1 MAEKIGWSG
10 TLAVYMVLALICIF
24 LLWKNTKGYER
35 HAGES
40 ESAKFSFGD
49 VKALMKNKSARIVM
63 IIFALAVFGNS
74 INLSIQTY
82 YYIYCV
88 ELTSAQ
94 IATVMLASGIISCFA
109 TIGVDF
115 LCKKISKKMAW
126 IIAAGLEGISMII
139 LIAGVIKPGQI
150 GMIYL
155 LVLLM
160 ALGLAAIYQIPWS
173 MIPDCVD
180 VNELETGR
188 RTDGIVFGF
197 IAFIQK
203 VAGAIAIALV
213 GTILTLIKYNPA
225 GIQTAETIFGMKMV
239 YGIGCGG
246 VLILTVLIVLAY
258 PLSKKRHDDVLE
270 ALAARER
277 GEEINMDDFKDLI

>member
-1 MAEKIGWSG
+1 
-10 TLAVYMVLALICIF
+10 
-24 LLWKNTKGYER
+24 
-35 HAGES
+35 
-40 ESAKFSFGD
+40 
-49 VKALMKNKSARIVM
+49 M